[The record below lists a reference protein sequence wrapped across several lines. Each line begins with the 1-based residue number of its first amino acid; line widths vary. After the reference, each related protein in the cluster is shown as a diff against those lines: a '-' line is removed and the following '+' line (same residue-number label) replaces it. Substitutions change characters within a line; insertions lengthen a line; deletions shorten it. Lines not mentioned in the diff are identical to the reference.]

1 MKTLI
6 SAAWGLEDGPE
17 PGYDNRTP
25 FDLARLNALNRL
37 AVHALAGQARFC
49 DGPQDRELVRFCLA
63 LLGYDP
69 HLLAGGTAPVEALAY
84 GATLRPHQV
93 LFRMDLVTLEG
104 GRLSAPTRT
113 PLQEGESQALFA
125 ELKARVED
133 DKVKLLPA
141 EGGRVFVCV
150 DDALLSDELCGLA
163 LPDPKDSV
171 GQPYPSVAG
180 RSAAAVLI
188 EKIRAA
194 CAACL
199 ESHEINRVRIDL
211 GENPCNGVWIWGN
224 GKPADLPS
232 LRSKGHARALLA
244 GGGPI
249 VRGLARAI
257 GADRAETIEP
267 GREDYDLILAVSAH
281 EMPAVDLKERIRRI
295 EQWDA
300 DTAVLGSSGD
310 ARLIA
315 AYTLNTTGK
324 RRPLGRDRF
333 GYLDGRTGGTT
344 TVVAADVL
352 AATQTA
358 RGAIEGQQLL
368 SRTERSGDRTSTGGA
383 E

>member
-6 SAAWGLEDGPE
+6 SAVWGLEDGPE
-17 PGYDNRTP
+17 PGYDDRTP
-25 FDLARLNALNRL
+25 FDLARLNTLNRL
-37 AVHALAGQARFC
+37 AAQARAGQARFC
-49 DGPQDRELVRFCLA
+49 SGSQDRELARFCLS
-63 LLGYDP
+63 LLGYETD
-69 HLLAGGTAPVEALAY
+69 LIGGTAPIEALAY

-104 GRLSAPTRT
+104 GRLTAPART

-141 EGGRVFVCV
+141 EGGRVFVRV

-171 GQPYPSVAG
+171 GQSYPSVAG
-180 RSAAAVLI
+180 RSEAAALI

-199 ESHEINRVRIDL
+199 EQHEINRVRIDL

-224 GKPADLPS
+224 GKPLDLPS
-232 LRSKGHARALLA
+232 LRSKGYGRVLLA

-249 VRGLARAI
+249 VGGLARAL

-267 GREDYDLILAVSAH
+267 GREDHDLVLAVSAH
-281 EMPAVDLKERIRRI
+281 ESPAADLKERIRRI

-300 DTAVLGSSGD
+300 DTSVLAASAD

-315 AYTLNTTGK
+315 AYTLKAAGK
-324 RRPLGRDRF
+324 RRPLAGDRF
-333 GYLDGRTGGTT
+333 GYLDGRTGGTST
-344 TVVAADVL
+344 AVAADVL
-352 AATQTA
+352 AAVRTA
-358 RGAIEGQQLL
+358 RGAVEGHELL
-368 SRTERSGDRTSTGGA
+368 GRTDRSGDRVSMGGA